1 MTTSQRRSTIS
12 PPLTRHFEVTRL
24 QNQSIALAYQAL
36 IPIVSRPLN
45 QPRSQL
51 RDTEPATTTFRGP
64 RSKAGGACPAM
75 STHDL
80 RVGFYARVSGEK
92 QAKEDTIASQIE
104 AVLKR

>member
-1 MTTSQRRSTIS
+1 MIVSKRRSTLS
-12 PPLTRHFEVTRL
+12 PPLPRHFEVTRL

-51 RDTEPATTTFRGP
+51 SDTEPATATFRGS

-75 STHDL
+75 SNHNL
-80 RVGFYARVSGEK
+80 RVAFYDRVSGER
-92 QAKEDTIASQIE
+92 QAKEDTIAS
-104 AVLKR
+104 